1 MIFSKKNFALF
12 LLLSMTIIF
21 FYYTIDIFLGDYS
34 FSEIRKL
41 NTDLETLKI
50 SDDLLENENK
60 VLFQN
65 YEELKK
71 DGDALNAVSYTH
83 LTLPTISRV

>member
-12 LLLSMTIIF
+12 LLLSMPIIF

-41 NTDLETLKI
+41 NTDLENLKI
-50 SDDLLENENK
+50 SNDLLENENK
-60 VLFQN
+60 VLFQD

-71 DGDALNAVSYTH
+71 DRDALNE
-83 LTLPTISRV
+83 

>member
-1 MIFSKKNFALF
+1 MIFSKKNFSLF

-41 NTDLETLKI
+41 NTDLENLKI
-50 SDDLLENENK
+50 SNDLLENENK

-71 DGDALNAVSYTH
+71 DRDALNE
-83 LTLPTISRV
+83 

>member
-1 MIFSKKNFALF
+1 MIFSKKNFVLF

-41 NTDLETLKI
+41 NTDLENLKI
-50 SDDLLENENK
+50 SNDLLENENK
-60 VLFQN
+60 VLFQD

-71 DGDALNAVSYTH
+71 DKDTLNE
-83 LTLPTISRV
+83 

>member
-1 MIFSKKNFALF
+1 MIFSKKNFSLF

-41 NTDLETLKI
+41 NTDLENLKI
-50 SDDLLENENK
+50 SYDLLENENK
-60 VLFQN
+60 VLFQD

-71 DGDALNAVSYTH
+71 DRDALNE
-83 LTLPTISRV
+83 

>member
-41 NTDLETLKI
+41 KTDLENLKI
-50 SDDLLENENK
+50 SNDLLENENK

-71 DGDALNAVSYTH
+71 DRDALNE
-83 LTLPTISRV
+83 

>member
-1 MIFSKKNFALF
+1 MIFSKKNFSLF

-41 NTDLETLKI
+41 NADLENLKI
-50 SDDLLENENK
+50 SNDLLENENK
-60 VLFQN
+60 VLFQD

-71 DGDALNAVSYTH
+71 DRDALNE
-83 LTLPTISRV
+83 

>member
-1 MIFSKKNFALF
+1 
-12 LLLSMTIIF
+12 MTIIF

-41 NTDLETLKI
+41 NTDLENLKI
-50 SDDLLENENK
+50 SNDLLENENK
-60 VLFQN
+60 VLLQD

-71 DGDALNAVSYTH
+71 DRDALNE
-83 LTLPTISRV
+83 

>member
-1 MIFSKKNFALF
+1 MIFSKKNFSLF

-41 NTDLETLKI
+41 NTDLENLKI
-50 SDDLLENENK
+50 SNDLLENENK
-60 VLFQN
+60 VLFQD

-71 DGDALNAVSYTH
+71 DRGTLNE
-83 LTLPTISRV
+83 

>member
-1 MIFSKKNFALF
+1 
-12 LLLSMTIIF
+12 MTIIF

-41 NTDLETLKI
+41 NTDLENLKI
-50 SDDLLENENK
+50 SNDLLENENK
-60 VLFQN
+60 VLFQD

-71 DGDALNAVSYTH
+71 DRDALNE
-83 LTLPTISRV
+83 

>member
-1 MIFSKKNFALF
+1 MIFSKKNFLLF

-21 FYYTIDIFLGDYS
+21 FYYTIDIFFGDYS

-41 NTDLETLKI
+41 NTDLENLKI
-50 SDDLLENENK
+50 SNDLLENENK
-60 VLFQN
+60 VLFQD

-71 DGDALNAVSYTH
+71 DRDALNE
-83 LTLPTISRV
+83 

>member
-1 MIFSKKNFALF
+1 MIFSKKNFSLF

-21 FYYTIDIFLGDYS
+21 FYYTIVIFLGDYS

-41 NTDLETLKI
+41 NTDLENLKI
-50 SDDLLENENK
+50 SNDLLENENK
-60 VLFQN
+60 VLFQD

-71 DGDALNAVSYTH
+71 DRDALNE
-83 LTLPTISRV
+83 

>member
-1 MIFSKKNFALF
+1 MIFSKKNFSLF

-41 NTDLETLKI
+41 NTDLENLKI
-50 SDDLLENENK
+50 SNDLLENENK
-60 VLFQN
+60 VLVQD

-71 DGDALNAVSYTH
+71 DRDALNE
-83 LTLPTISRV
+83 

>member
-41 NTDLETLKI
+41 KTDLENLKT
-50 SDDLLENENK
+50 SNDLLDNENK

-71 DGDALNAVSYTH
+71 DRDALNE
-83 LTLPTISRV
+83 

>member
-1 MIFSKKNFALF
+1 MEKKRSEKNDFFKKNFALF

-41 NTDLETLKI
+41 NTDLENLKI
-50 SDDLLENENK
+50 SNDLLENENK
-60 VLFQN
+60 VLFQD

-71 DGDALNAVSYTH
+71 DRDALNE
-83 LTLPTISRV
+83 

>member
-1 MIFSKKNFALF
+1 MIFSKKNFSLF

-41 NTDLETLKI
+41 NTDLENLKI
-50 SDDLLENENK
+50 SNDLLENENK
-60 VLFQN
+60 VLFQD

-71 DGDALNAVSYTH
+71 DRGALNE
-83 LTLPTISRV
+83 

>member
-41 NTDLETLKI
+41 KTDLENLKI
-50 SDDLLENENK
+50 SNDLLDNENK

-71 DGDALNAVSYTH
+71 DRDALNE
-83 LTLPTISRV
+83 

>member
-1 MIFSKKNFALF
+1 MIFSKKNFSLF

-21 FYYTIDIFLGDYS
+21 FYYTIDIFFGDSS

-41 NTDLETLKI
+41 NTDLENLKI
-50 SDDLLENENK
+50 SNDLLENENK
-60 VLFQN
+60 VLFQD

-71 DGDALNAVSYTH
+71 DRDALNE
-83 LTLPTISRV
+83 

>member
-1 MIFSKKNFALF
+1 MIFSKKNFSLV

-41 NTDLETLKI
+41 NTDLENLKI
-50 SDDLLENENK
+50 SNDLLENENK
-60 VLFQN
+60 VLFQD

-71 DGDALNAVSYTH
+71 DRDALNE
-83 LTLPTISRV
+83 

>member
-1 MIFSKKNFALF
+1 MIFSKRNFVLF
-12 LLLSMTIIF
+12 LLLAMTIIF
-21 FYYTIDIFLGDYS
+21 FYYTINIFFGNYS

-41 NTDLETLKI
+41 SIDLENLKI
-50 SDDLLENENK
+50 SNDLLDNENK

-71 DGDALNAVSYTH
+71 DRDALNE
-83 LTLPTISRV
+83 

>member
-1 MIFSKKNFALF
+1 
-12 LLLSMTIIF
+12 MTIIF

-41 NTDLETLKI
+41 NTDLENLKI
-50 SDDLLENENK
+50 SNDLLENENK
-60 VLFQN
+60 VLFQD

-71 DGDALNAVSYTH
+71 DKDTLNE
-83 LTLPTISRV
+83 

>member
-1 MIFSKKNFALF
+1 MIFSKKNFSLF

-41 NTDLETLKI
+41 NADLENLKI
-50 SDDLLENENK
+50 SNDLLEDENK
-60 VLFQN
+60 VLFQD

-71 DGDALNAVSYTH
+71 DRDALNE
-83 LTLPTISRV
+83 

>member
-1 MIFSKKNFALF
+1 MIFSKKNFSLF

-41 NTDLETLKI
+41 NTDLENLKI
-50 SDDLLENENK
+50 SNDLLENENK
-60 VLFQN
+60 VLFQD

-71 DGDALNAVSYTH
+71 DRDTLNE
-83 LTLPTISRV
+83 

>member
-1 MIFSKKNFALF
+1 MIFSKKNFSLF

-21 FYYTIDIFLGDYS
+21 FCYTIDIFLGDYS

-41 NTDLETLKI
+41 NTDLENLKI
-50 SDDLLENENK
+50 SNDLLENENK
-60 VLFQN
+60 VLFQD

-71 DGDALNAVSYTH
+71 DRDALNE
-83 LTLPTISRV
+83 

>member
-1 MIFSKKNFALF
+1 MIFSKKNFSLF

-34 FSEIRKL
+34 FSQIRKL
-41 NTDLETLKI
+41 NTDLENLKI
-50 SDDLLENENK
+50 SNDLLENENK
-60 VLFQN
+60 VLFQD

-71 DGDALNAVSYTH
+71 DRDALNE
-83 LTLPTISRV
+83 